1 MKPETYSVHR
11 FRKALWQFGGGRLA
25 QAAARVVLVLAL
37 VRILPVHDY
46 GAYMLIFGTAEL
58 MLQLGSFG
66 ILPLM
71 QRYLPQMLTTL
82 PLARLYRFV
91 ASLITAQ
98 AVALGLIAFVVWSFW
113 DTLAPTFGMDPAQT
127 EATRFAAWLF
137 VIIPVFR
144 FSTELLESMLG
155 QGQTARALM
164 VFLRAAA
171 IIVLVAVKDEVLL
184 TDVLLVDAIVTGLC
198 IVVAW
203 YSVRRMLASLHE
215 AGASGAM
222 PVREMVRFA
231 WHMALVGPMSA
242 TASPGAVRLVLANSL
257 GLAETALFSFLQSI
271 ERLVKRYLP
280 ATLLR
285 NLIRPMLISRY
296 LGQGNTDIM
305 KAGTGLLLKSNMI
318 AVVGGVVVIAVCGD
332 QIVSV
337 LSGHKFARGAGIT
350 LLLLY
355 LNMVVTSQRGVQ
367 EMVMQITGHTKQLW
381 VTSAVYPLAL
391 VMIWLLADYGL
402 NVAVLVVTAGSI
414 LANSLAASVLQNK
427 TDWYRVDWRGM
438 TVMMLAGL
446 AASGLGILLV
456 EAIPPFAAGAI
467 AFVLFIAFLRVGRPF
482 TTGEIRIVERVVGAR
497 AVRLLKG
504 FAA

>member
-11 FRKALWQFGGGRLA
+11 FRKALWQFVGGRLA

-58 MLQLGSFG
+58 MLQVGSLG

-82 PLARLYRFV
+82 PLASLYRFV

-98 AVALGLIAFVVWSFW
+98 AVALGLVAFALWSFW

-127 EATRFAAWLF
+127 EATRFAASLF

-164 VFLRAAA
+164 VFVRAAA
-171 IIVLVAVKDEVLL
+171 IIVLIVVKDEVVL

-198 IVVAW
+198 VLVAW
-203 YSVRRMLASLHE
+203 YSVRHMLATLHE

-337 LSGHKFARGAGIT
+337 LSGHKFRGAGIT

-391 VMIWLLADYGL
+391 FMIWLVADYGL

-427 TDWYRVDWRGM
+427 TDWFRVDWRGM

-456 EAIPPFAAGAI
+456 EAIRPFAAGAL

-482 TTGEIRIVERVVGAR
+482 NTGEIRVVERVVGAR

>member
-11 FRKALWQFGGGRLA
+11 FRKALWQFVGGRLA

-58 MLQLGSFG
+58 MLQVGSLG

-82 PLARLYRFV
+82 PLASLYRFV

-98 AVALGLIAFVVWSFW
+98 AVALGLVAFAVWSYW

-127 EATRFAAWLF
+127 EATRFAASLF

-164 VFLRAAA
+164 VFVRAAA
-171 IIVLVAVKDEVLL
+171 IIVLIVVKDEVIL

-198 IVVAW
+198 VLVAW
-203 YSVRRMLASLHE
+203 YSVRHMLATLHE

-337 LSGHKFARGAGIT
+337 LSGHKFRGAGIT

-391 VMIWLLADYGL
+391 FMIWLLADYGL

-456 EAIPPFAAGAI
+456 EAIRPFAAGAL

-482 TTGEIRIVERVVGAR
+482 NTGEIHIVERVVGAR